1 MKVRINIE
9 ISTPLKTQQNK
20 TKQLKMT
27 GSHQTLYNTTYFL
40 LAFEETNF
48 YETVNSISMF
58 SLKLLVLIK
67 NCVLITKQI

>member
-1 MKVRINIE
+1 
-9 ISTPLKTQQNK
+9 
-20 TKQLKMT
+20 MT

-58 SLKLLVLIK
+58 SLKVLVLIK
-67 NCVLITKQI
+67 NRVLITKQI